1 MLLGDECIL
10 LLLLSDEGLL
20 LLGEEGL
27 LLCLQMRRHRDGCQ
41 RRTRTPWPH
50 LNGTHPW
57 VVETGPGVTTGGR
70 LLAAGRLL
78 LLLLGA
84 RRRAVASSAVVAT
97 RAPLSTAVVLAAAI
111 AVGGLRAASAPEAHV
126 GRG

>member
-1 MLLGDECIL
+1 VGDEC
-10 LLLLSDEGLL
+10 LL

-57 VVETGPGVTTGGR
+57 VVDTGPGTTTGGR
-70 LLAAGRLL
+70 LLGADRLM

-84 RRRAVASSAVVAT
+84 RGRAVASSAVVAT
-97 RAPLSTAVVLAAAI
+97 RAPLSTAAAPAAAI
-111 AVGGLRAASAPEAHV
+111 AVGGLRAASAPGARV
-126 GRG
+126 GRV

>member
-1 MLLGDECIL
+1 MGDEC
-10 LLLLSDEGLL
+10 LL

-57 VVETGPGVTTGGR
+57 VVDTGPGATTGGR
-70 LLAAGRLL
+70 LLGAGQ
-78 LLLLGA
+78 LLLGA
-84 RRRAVASSAVVAT
+84 RGKAVASSAVAAT
-97 RAPLSTAVVLAAAI
+97 RAPLSTAVALAAAI
-111 AVGGLRAASAPEAHV
+111 AVGGLRAASALGARV